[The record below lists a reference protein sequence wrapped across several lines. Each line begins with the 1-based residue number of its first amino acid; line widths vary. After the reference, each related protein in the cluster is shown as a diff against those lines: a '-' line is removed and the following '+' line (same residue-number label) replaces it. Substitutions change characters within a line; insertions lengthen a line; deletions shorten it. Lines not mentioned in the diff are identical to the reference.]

1 MLYIAK
7 LCHELGL
14 SCNNSLYDLNFLRVQ
29 LYYLSMHPSIPFQ
42 KHFRTFALGE
52 CCWSFW
58 GLALKSPLHKLQI
71 ILLQQYGPGD
81 KSSLVILLASNVG
94 WVLFCVFFRFG
105 EGIGRWIISMQ
116 NATRRSQGLL
126 DQKMSSKRDYMEKT
140 THFKWCWWWVE
151 EEGCWWV
158 EDEKT
163 LRRLKVLKGL
173 NDFHESFSWYWR
185 QVPKEINC
193 PM

>member
-7 LCHELGL
+7 LCHKLGL

-29 LYYLSMHPSIPFQ
+29 LYYLSMQPSIWFQ
-42 KHFRTFALGE
+42 KHFRTFSLGE
-52 CCWSFW
+52 CCWPFW

-81 KSSLVILLASNVG
+81 KSSLVTLLASNVG

-173 NDFHESFSWYWR
+173 KWFSWKLQLVLKAGTKR
-185 QVPKEINC
+185 N
-193 PM
+193 